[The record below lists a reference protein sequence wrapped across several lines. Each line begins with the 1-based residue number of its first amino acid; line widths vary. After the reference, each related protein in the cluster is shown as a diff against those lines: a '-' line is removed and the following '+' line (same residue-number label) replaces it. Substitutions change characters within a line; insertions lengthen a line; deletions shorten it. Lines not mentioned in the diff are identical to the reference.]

1 MTAKH
6 AANQPQVHSAAWQP
20 PTVLRPPGRA
30 PQAMVAWQAAL
41 SGLAAAGGPLE
52 AHHAL
57 LQDVLQHIHAARR
70 AGELSEAQLQGLR
83 AATGAAMDLGSL
95 QGRAWRKPQGYAGS
109 VQMLED
115 IALVRRSPH
124 LHLRRWDDFFH
135 AQASIVAMRRR
146 SAWFEHQVLQA
157 CERAA
162 GHTLRVLNVACG
174 ASREVHKLLSQ
185 HPGLPVHFTCVDLNP
200 QAISQARQLCA
211 PWPEQVTLKRSNAL
225 RLRGTQP
232 FDLVWS
238 AGLLE
243 DFDDRGAITLVT
255 RLLALVEPH
264 TGELVLSNFSDTSPG
279 QAFLTWCDWPVVH
292 RSPARLSQLAERALG
307 AAHRTDLGV
316 KVQAEDGDDPDEG
329 VNLYLRLGPHN

>member
-1 MTAKH
+1 MTAH
-6 AANQPQVHSAAWQP
+6 QAANQPQTHPGPWSHSPFQ
-20 PTVLRPPGRA
+20 RRPGRH
-30 PQAMVAWQAAL
+30 QAAVSAWQAAL
-41 SGLAAAGGPLE
+41 SGLAAAGGPLAE
-52 AHHAL
+52 HHPL
-57 LQDVLQHIHAARR
+57 LQDVLQHIHAAAQ
-70 AGELSEAQLQGLR
+70 AGELSDAQLLALR
-83 AATGAAMDLGSL
+83 HATGAAMDLGSL

-174 ASREVHKLLSQ
+174 ASREVHNLLSQ

-243 DFDDRGAITLVT
+243 DFDDRGAITLIA
-255 RLLALVEPH
+255 RLLALVAPH

-279 QAFLTWCDWPVVH
+279 QAFLTWCDWPLVH
-292 RSPARLSQLAERALG
+292 RSPARLSQLAERALS

-316 KVQAEDGDDPDEG
+316 KVQAEDGNDPGEG
-329 VNLYLRLGPHN
+329 VNLYLRLGPHG